1 VLNVSKTNSGA
12 TASGERVT
20 IIPVERGLSLPQLRA
35 DSDSTEP
42 GLKMTTYISS
52 VSISLEISCASS
64 VPEFLARAYL
74 GIRFASTSKR
84 WITIVERLTR
94 YWVGVR

>member
-1 VLNVSKTNSGA
+1 
-12 TASGERVT
+12 
-20 IIPVERGLSLPQLRA
+20 
-35 DSDSTEP
+35 
-42 GLKMTTYISS
+42 MTTYISS

-74 GIRFASTSKR
+74 SIYLASTSKR

-94 YWVGVR
+94 YWLFIKFEYQVKKES